1 MRLLFAIA
9 LISLLGLVGGAAL
22 GAVGSGLTHEF
33 LTDRAA
39 TLDDAAV
46 RYSLA
51 RGASLG
57 LLAGLVLG
65 AFHWTVRSAAAARA
79 GGKVGLGRILAGT
92 IGFAFSAAIGGLAGG
107 GLGLLFAGMSPE
119 WTGHALAL
127 PPGSDLAYAAAAI
140 GTARGALLGAGVYA
154 LSALIPVFHRPR
166 PVEGAAAPS

>member
-1 MRLLFAIA
+1 MRLLLAIG
-9 LISLLGLVGGAAL
+9 LTSFLGLVGGAAL

-39 TLDDAAV
+39 TLDDATV
-46 RYSLA
+46 RFALA

-92 IGFAFSAAIGGLAGG
+92 IGFAFSAAIGALSGG

-119 WTGHALAL
+119 WTGHALDL
-127 PPGSDLAYAAAAI
+127 PAGSDLAYAAAAI
-140 GTARGALLGAGVYA
+140 GSARGALLGAGVYA
-154 LSALIPVFHRPR
+154 LSGLGSVFHRPR
-166 PVEGAAAPS
+166 PVEGTPATS